1 MDGISHRFFWS
12 DFASFCQA
20 ELEFSF
26 FFLGVT
32 KQSNAVMSNE
42 KTSNGIKTQE
52 VKKIKNNF

>member
-1 MDGISHRFFWS
+1 MDGIAHRFFWS
-12 DFASFCQA
+12 DFASFCRT

-32 KQSNAVMSNE
+32 KQSNAVTSNE